1 MKYIRTEIP
10 DVFIVEP
17 CIFHDGRGYF
27 FESFVL
33 REFEEEIGNVHF
45 VQENQSSSSLG
56 VLRGLHFQKPPHAQA
71 KLVSVVVG
79 KAWDVAVDLRRNS
92 PTFGRH
98 VGVELSAENQRRLF
112 IPRGFA
118 HGFITLAEGTVF
130 QYKCDN
136 YYAPLSEGG
145 IRYDDPDIAIRWP
158 ECGAE
163 PNQSAKDLKLPY
175 LRDFESPFF

>member
-1 MKYIRTEIP
+1 MKYIHTEIP
-10 DVFIVEP
+10 DVFVIEP
-17 CIFHDGRGYF
+17 HIFHDGRGYF
-27 FESFVL
+27 FESFL
-33 REFEEEIGNVHF
+33 QREFEEHVGNIRF
-45 VQENQSSSSLG
+45 VQENQSCSSLG
-56 VLRGLHFQKPPHAQA
+56 VLRGLHFQKPPYSQA
-71 KLVSVVVG
+71 KLVSVAVG

-92 PTFGRH
+92 PSFGRY

-118 HGFITLAEGTVF
+118 HGFITLAEETVF

-136 YYAPLSEGG
+136 YYVPESEGG

-163 PNQSAKDLKLPY
+163 LNQSAKDLKLPS
-175 LRDFESPFF
+175 LKDFDNPF